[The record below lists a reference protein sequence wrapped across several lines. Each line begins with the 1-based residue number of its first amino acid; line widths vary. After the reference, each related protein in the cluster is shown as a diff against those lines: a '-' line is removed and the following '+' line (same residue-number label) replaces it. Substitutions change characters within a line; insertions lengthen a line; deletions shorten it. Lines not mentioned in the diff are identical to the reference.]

1 MGSNRRV
8 NFDRSLGTVRSYNV
22 LGNFKGTEGLGE
34 STEQFA
40 LTYLELV
47 EYFQL
52 KQQDSPTIPFR
63 YGGVSNARE
72 RAIAPPTKSIIP

>member
-8 NFDRSLGTVRSYNV
+8 NFDRSLGTVRSYNG

-40 LTYLELV
+40 LKYLELV
-47 EYFQL
+47 ECFQ
-52 KQQDSPTIPFR
+52 
-63 YGGVSNARE
+63 
-72 RAIAPPTKSIIP
+72 